1 MRYNKYNSKHD
12 FLIEDSFKKRL
23 INKNKLKLSLLITSL
38 VMVLEIVGGWLT
50 NSLALISDAGHMFT
64 HFFSL
69 VIGLGAIIYAE
80 KPSCH
85 HRTFGFYR
93 IEILAALLNSLF
105 LFGVVAWII
114 IEGINRII
122 HPLSIM
128 SFQMFAIALIGLV
141 VNLISIWIL
150 CGADRKD
157 LNIRGVFF
165 HMMADTLSSVAII
178 IGAVVM
184 HFTNWN
190 IIDPLLSIGIGLV
203 ILVWAWHLFKDSV
216 NILLETAPEGITSD
230 KVADALIKEIPQIK
244 EINDLHIW
252 VIASNMYSMTAHVKL
267 EGSKQFEEIKKIIA
281 KIKEIV
287 SNQFGIK
294 HATIEV
300 E

>member
-267 EGSKQFEEIKKIIA
+267 EESKQFEEIKKIIA